1 MLSGGGVY
9 GKGKGVG
16 GGGGLGDSRNK
27 DVYVLGLNKMSLRK
41 IDKMPNIAYLPEQ
54 PLIAC

>member
-1 MLSGGGVY
+1 MLSGGVY

-16 GGGGLGDSRNK
+16 GGGGLGGDSRNK

-54 PLIAC
+54 PLITC